1 MAVVAVV
8 VVTRQAPSWGFTSI
22 PTVLGALVGGA
33 SIVLFLRRSVG
44 RDDAIVDLEMFS
56 WPAFTV
62 VILVTA
68 TLALSKFVRLNFL
81 PVALQVVRGS
91 RGPGSEIGRA
101 HVCTPVTNA
110 HLVCRLLLAIKKQ
123 KAEKHSM
130 CYFDI

>member
-44 RDDAIVDLEMFS
+44 RDDAIVDLELFS

-68 TLALSKFVRLNFL
+68 PLALTQLVVLNFL
-81 PVALQVVRGS
+81 PLQLQVVLGC
-91 RGPGSEIGRA
+91 RGPGRGTSAFSAAGRRWG
-101 HVCTPVTNA
+101 TYE
-110 HLVCRLLLAIKKQ
+110 R
-123 KAEKHSM
+123 
-130 CYFDI
+130 Y

>member
-68 TLALSKFVRLNFL
+68 PLALTRFVRLHFL
-81 PVALQVVRGS
+81 PVELQVVRGS
-91 RGPGSEIGRA
+91 RGPGSGTSPCAGGGRDRQS
-101 HVCTPVTNA
+101 VVKGTSVS
-110 HLVCRLLLAIKKQ
+110 VG
-123 KAEKHSM
+123 
-130 CYFDI
+130 

>member
-1 MAVVAVV
+1 MGVVAVG

-68 TLALSKFVRLNFL
+68 PLALTQFVRLNFL
-81 PVALQVVRGS
+81 PVELQVVRGS
-91 RGPGSEIGRA
+91 RGPGSGTSPCAGGGRSEERR
-101 HVCTPVTNA
+101 VGKECVST
-110 HLVCRLLLAIKKQ
+110 CRSRWSPY
-123 KAEKHSM
+123 H
-130 CYFDI
+130 